1 MFLCRYALFRTI
13 FDITGT
19 IITVTII
26 IIIII
31 IIIIT
36 IIIIIIIII
45 TALPLRK
52 KDCCEQQELPISQLY
67 HQY

>member
-1 MFLCRYALFRTI
+1 MFLCRYALFRII

-19 IITVTII
+19 IITITII

-31 IIIIT
+31 IIIIVA
-36 IIIIIIIII
+36 IIIINVTIIV

-52 KDCCEQQELPISQLY
+52 KDCCE
-67 HQY
+67 

>member
-1 MFLCRYALFRTI
+1 MFLCRYALFRII

-19 IITVTII
+19 IITITII
-26 IIIII
+26 TIIV

-36 IIIIIIIII
+36 IIIINVIIIV

-52 KDCCEQQELPISQLY
+52 KDCCE
-67 HQY
+67 

>member
-31 IIIIT
+31 IIIT
-36 IIIIIIIII
+36 IIIIIIII

-52 KDCCEQQELPISQLY
+52 KDCCEQQELPISQLH

>member
-1 MFLCRYALFRTI
+1 MFLCRYALFRII

-19 IITVTII
+19 IITITIIIIIVII

-31 IIIIT
+31 AIIIINV
-36 IIIIIIIII
+36 IIIV

-52 KDCCEQQELPISQLY
+52 KDCCE
-67 HQY
+67 